1 MHPGDEEAQEDFTD
15 VDNYV
20 KAGWKMD
27 GVGLISS
34 MPSAGPE
41 ALGTNLYKGGSFLT
55 PGRTSVLCR

>member
-41 ALGTNLYKGGSFLT
+41 ALGTNLYKGGSF
-55 PGRTSVLCR
+55 